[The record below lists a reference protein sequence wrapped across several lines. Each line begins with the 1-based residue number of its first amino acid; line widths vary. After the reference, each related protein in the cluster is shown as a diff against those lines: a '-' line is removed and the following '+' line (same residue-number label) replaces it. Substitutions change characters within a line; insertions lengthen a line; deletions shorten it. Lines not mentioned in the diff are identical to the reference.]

1 MGEEE
6 TSIYDEATPNR
17 IIVGRNFPLSFYV
30 DRARRILR
38 IEAEV
43 HIDGRGEN
51 IATACKLVES
61 LKRQKVAQTEKIS
74 TGMNTEPYFTAQG
87 DARWGPPSAVISFK
101 LSRGEFAEFIADY
114 QQRKLVEIFEA
125 NDEKT
130 EGVLS
135 LEKIESLELCSR
147 FQANEEQIEESK
159 AFLSRISEMDLPSF
173 IKYAS
178 ICIHPLM
185 KNRVF
190 KQILSNEFGLSV
202 AGIVKKEEA
211 EEVNENVVDDHDE
224 EV

>member
-1 MGEEE
+1 MTLSEDKDVAKEEVEEEE

-87 DARWGPPSAVISFK
+87 DAH
-101 LSRGEFAEFIADY
+101 
-114 QQRKLVEIFEA
+114 
-125 NDEKT
+125 
-130 EGVLS
+130 GVH
-135 LEKIESLELCSR
+135 
-147 FQANEEQIEESK
+147 
-159 AFLSRISEMDLPSF
+159 
-173 IKYAS
+173 
-178 ICIHPLM
+178 HPLSYHL
-185 KNRVF
+185 NYHAVNLLN
-190 KQILSNEFGLSV
+190 LSPIIN
-202 AGIVKKEEA
+202 
-211 EEVNENVVDDHDE
+211 
-224 EV
+224 